1 MTNKKIIISY
11 TLQNGI
17 NPCHIVLVGQLE
29 RVFQIDFDVII
40 YLMRPMNCYRK
51 VTPERYV

>member
-1 MTNKKIIISY
+1 MTNKKIFISY
-11 TLQNGI
+11 TLQNRI